1 MIIDLAVRVVG
12 YVLSSVLAWFI
23 YLGCIA
29 AEIRGR
35 GDSQTR
41 LVAALI
47 ICIFGG
53 FSAALVLMTFPWTLV
68 VWMYRKIRLFGPA
81 YFGFAGLLLMILIGC
96 AASSLSPKPLF
107 IEDQTFLQGFL
118 IALERQGVYLAL
130 AGLIVGLGYWF
141 LGERNATGECHT
153 RRAVG

>member
-1 MIIDLAVRVVG
+1 MIIGLAIRVVG

-29 AEIRGR
+29 AEFRDP
-35 GDSQTR
+35 GDSQTH

-47 ICIFGG
+47 VCIFGG
-53 FSAALVLMTFPWTLV
+53 FSSALMLMAFPWTVV
-68 VWMYRKIRLFGPA
+68 VWMYRKVRLFGPA
-81 YFGFAGLLLMILIGC
+81 YFGCSGLLLMILIGC

-107 IEDQTFLQGFL
+107 IEDQTFLQGVL
-118 IALERQGVYLAL
+118 ICLERQGLYLAL

-141 LGERNATGECHT
+141 LGERNVTVEYHA
-153 RRAVG
+153 RRTAG